1 MNFLEL
7 LGKIDAIFLKCGI
20 PYALI
25 GGYAVAAWGEERA
38 TRDIDLLCLSDS
50 QELIKALKE
59 DRLPFEHRIGDWD
72 DPISEVI
79 QLDMGDMGNP
89 FEIDILFGIKNAP
102 IDLFKRIRKL
112 HVENSIIPVASPED
126 MVLLKLLAGSARD
139 LEDAKS
145 ILQVQGT
152 KLDVNLLHQI
162 CPDRLK
168 DALEKLL
175 R

>member
-1 MNFLEL
+1 
-7 LGKIDAIFLKCGI
+7 
-20 PYALI
+20 LI
-25 GGYAVAAWGEERA
+25 GGYAAAAWGEARA
-38 TRDIDLLCLSDS
+38 TRDIELLCLSDS
-50 QELIKALKE
+50 QKLIKTLKE
-59 DRLPFEHRIGDWD
+59 DRLQFEHRIGDWD
-72 DPISEVI
+72 DPISEAI
-79 QLDMGDMGNP
+79 RLDLVDMASP
-89 FEIDILFGIKNAP
+89 FEFDILFGVKNAP

-112 HVENSIIPVASPED
+112 HIENSIIPVASPED

-162 CPDRLK
+162 CPDQFK

-175 R
+175 HLASQ